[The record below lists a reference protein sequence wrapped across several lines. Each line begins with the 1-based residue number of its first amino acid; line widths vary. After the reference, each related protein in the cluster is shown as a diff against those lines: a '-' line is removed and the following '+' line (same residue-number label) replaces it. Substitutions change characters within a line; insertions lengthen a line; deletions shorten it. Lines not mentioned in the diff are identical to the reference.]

1 MKLLIPVD
9 GSAASNAALDFI
21 ASRAS
26 HLGVHPDLRLLH
38 VQFPIPLRAARVAGR
53 ELVRSYHQA
62 EAEAEAILAP
72 ASERLAAAGLRA
84 KAQHVVGRPGE
95 VVSRTATHGHPDL
108 VVMGSRGQT
117 ALKGLVFGSVTQ
129 SVLASS
135 TAPLLVLREG
145 RPPRAASLRV
155 AIAVD
160 GSRHGLAAVRS
171 ALALRTLF
179 GPSPQFRLL
188 HVEDGQG
195 DEAALE
201 AATVPALALFAKA
214 GLEAEPVRLVG
225 CNVGDVIAEYL
236 STRTADLLVMGSHG
250 RGTFKAVLLGSVA
263 TRVAAR
269 CKLPLL
275 IVRPRARRPPAER
288 KDGGA
293 SAAPRRRAR
302 TCGDA
307 HRTGTEP

>member
-26 HLGVHPDLRLLH
+26 HLGVHPELRLLH

-62 EAEAEAILAP
+62 EAEAILVP
-72 ASERLAAAGLRA
+72 ARERLAAAGLRP
-84 KAQHVVGRPGE
+84 KAQHVVGSPGE

-145 RPPRAASLRV
+145 APPRAASLRV

-171 ALALRTLF
+171 ALARIF
-179 GPSPQFRLL
+179 HQ
-188 HVEDGQG
+188 
-195 DEAALE
+195 
-201 AATVPALALFAKA
+201 
-214 GLEAEPVRLVG
+214 
-225 CNVGDVIAEYL
+225 
-236 STRTADLLVMGSHG
+236 
-250 RGTFKAVLLGSVA
+250 
-263 TRVAAR
+263 
-269 CKLPLL
+269 
-275 IVRPRARRPPAER
+275 
-288 KDGGA
+288 
-293 SAAPRRRAR
+293 
-302 TCGDA
+302 
-307 HRTGTEP
+307 

>member
-1 MKLLIPVD
+1 
-9 GSAASNAALDFI
+9 
-21 ASRAS
+21 
-26 HLGVHPDLRLLH
+26 
-38 VQFPIPLRAARVAGR
+38 
-53 ELVRSYHQA
+53 
-62 EAEAEAILAP
+62 
-72 ASERLAAAGLRA
+72 
-84 KAQHVVGRPGE
+84 
-95 VVSRTATHGHPDL
+95 
-108 VVMGSRGQT
+108 
-117 ALKGLVFGSVTQ
+117 
-129 SVLASS
+129 
-135 TAPLLVLREG
+135 
-145 RPPRAASLRV
+145 V

-195 DEAALE
+195 DAAAFE

-225 CNVGDVIAEYL
+225 RNVGDVIAEYI

-263 TRVAAR
+263 MRVAAR

-293 SAAPRRRAR
+293 AAAPRRRTR
-302 TCGDA
+302 TWGDA